1 MMDEHFASAKWFKYG
16 QDTLL
21 AKTQEHGG
29 TIQRLGEKSRKTP
42 FWERRKRGWERKLI
56 FIKYFLSQALF

>member
-21 AKTQEHGG
+21 AKTQGHDGS
-29 TIQRLGEKSRKTP
+29 IQRLGEKSRKAP
-42 FWERRKRGWERKLI
+42 FLERRKSGVGN
-56 FIKYFLSQALF
+56 